1 MRYYNTDAIRTK
13 GAHYSFIIGERSNGK
28 TTALL
33 RDILKDFH
41 ETGGKGAVI
50 RQMQEDIIGHKGAS
64 LFNAIVA
71 GDMVSELTDGNWSG
85 VKYKNRAYFLSK
97 VDKNGETVV
106 MAEPFCYIFALSQ
119 ANHYKS
125 NSYPGIHT
133 IVFDEFMNA
142 AKIYLVDEVQLF
154 LNMVSTIV
162 REKDVAKIF
171 LIANTVSWNSPYFK
185 KFGLNDVARMK
196 PGELAVAEFKRK
208 TVDGSTILMRVAIEY
223 CESTASYG
231 GKPSDVYFL
240 IDDERTNMI
249 TDGSFAIPE
258 YPKPTHHWKTGDV
271 RCTYWIETENLT
283 LRARL
288 IRATARDLFV
298 FVDMPDEDTISVVI
312 DERRDL
318 FYSLQFSSTVNHY
331 VNPLQV
337 YKDQRTL
344 YLAES
349 IRAGRLFFS
358 SNEVGEELAYFVNQ
372 AAQRSPLNP

>member
-64 LFNAIVA
+64 LFNAIIA

-185 KFGLNDVARMK
+185 KFGLNDVAKMK

-208 TVDGSTILMRVAIEY
+208 TVDGSTILMKVAIEY

-240 IDDERTNMI
+240 IDDERVNMI
-249 TDGSFAIPE
+249 TDGTFAIPE

-283 LRARL
+283 LRVRL

-298 FVDMPDEDTISVVI
+298 FVDVPDQELIEVVM
-312 DERRDL
+312 DERRDI
-318 FYSLQFSSTVNHY
+318 FYSLSFSSTVNHY
-331 VNPLQV
+331 IDPKTMYRDV
-337 YKDQRTL
+337 RTQ
-344 YLAES
+344 YLSEC
-349 IRAGRLFFS
+349 IRAGRLFFA
-358 SNEVGEELAYFVNQ
+358 SNEAGEELAYYVNQ